1 MIDPYWG
8 GINAVV
14 ESVRNVVACGA
25 TPVALTD
32 CLCFGN
38 PENEQQ
44 MWEFVE
50 SVRGISDACNAIT
63 LISNEEKPLPIIAG
77 NVSFYNESRE
87 GSIPPSPI
95 VSCLG
100 KLNDVKKVTPM
111 SFQKSDSTL
120 IVIGKRKDELG
131 GSLFYQIHNEL
142 GANVPKP
149 ILKQFKN
156 QIHALNSIN
165 DNGLIS
171 SCHDISDGGMICALA
186 EMTFENKIGCSIDY
200 EETININAILFGE
213 TGGFIIEV
221 ENENMN
227 QIKIELKEK
236 GIEHIVIG
244 KTTNNEKITF
254 NDKINIDIETCFN
267 AWTGGLREK
276 L

>member
-1 MIDPYWG
+1 
-8 GINAVV
+8 
-14 ESVRNVVACGA
+14 
-25 TPVALTD
+25 
-32 CLCFGN
+32 
-38 PENEQQ
+38 

-149 ILKQFKN
+149 NLKQFKN
-156 QIHALNSIN
+156 QIHALNIIN
-165 DNGLIS
+165 EKGLIA

-213 TGGFIIEV
+213 TSGFIIEV

-227 QIKIELKEK
+227 QIKIELKVK
-236 GIEHIVIG
+236 GIEYIVIG
-244 KTTNNEKITF
+244 KTTNSEKITF